1 MQSQN
6 EETWDHI
13 SAMKRSSTGWPEALR
28 VQLKKNQKTNFLFL
42 PSCCSGGVKHEICHL
57 ELLQKST
64 TCKKERKKNFLKIF
78 FLQPF
83 FLFLVRIW
91 VKPRKTNFRTL
102 DVGLPLIAAK
112 VEEKNLR
119 KVKFCW
125 MRKKGRERGRK
136 KKQQLQLLW
145 PNSFSSCL
153 SR

>member
-1 MQSQN
+1 
-6 EETWDHI
+6 
-13 SAMKRSSTGWPEALR
+13 MKPEALKSP
-28 VQLKKNQKTNFLFL
+28 VEKKNQKSNFLFL

-112 VEEKNLR
+112 VEEKKLKESQVLLDEKER
-119 KVKFCW
+119 KRE
-125 MRKKGRERGRK
+125 RKKEK
-136 KKQQLQLLW
+136 ATITIVVTKLFLFL
-145 PNSFSSCL
+145 PFSL
-153 SR
+153 IATIYVF